1 MKKTSIAIIVVALI
15 AILLAGSCFTVF
27 ENEYAC
33 TVRFSKIISTLEAVW
48 LREHGRLQ
56 LCRRL

>member
-1 MKKTSIAIIVVALI
+1 MKKTGIAIVVVLLA

-33 TVRFSKIISTLEAVW
+33 TVRCSNIGRGFFY
-48 LREHGRLQ
+48 REFPR
-56 LCRRL
+56 

>member
-27 ENEYAC
+27 ENEYA
-33 TVRFSKIISTLEAVW
+33 
-48 LREHGRLQ
+48 
-56 LCRRL
+56 